1 MVQPSLVRYPIY
13 SNANVVLPLK
23 YMRKDPDYY
32 PLWPHFVD
40 VDLNHRKYERCK
52 KLIVALSCKQREDCR
67 LGKVPGNFEVVWP
80 CAVSLQIGLGH
91 NGICF
96 FKNVS
101 LGKLF
106 STNGTLVSLKGRA
119 LIYMWYVDRT
129 IEETVLI
136 FEFEV

>member
-1 MVQPSLVRYPIY
+1 MESV
-13 SNANVVLPLK
+13 
-23 YMRKDPDYY
+23 
-32 PLWPHFVD
+32 
-40 VDLNHRKYERCK
+40 
-52 KLIVALSCKQREDCR
+52 
-67 LGKVPGNFEVVWP
+67 
-80 CAVSLQIGLGH
+80 
-91 NGICF
+91 F